1 MLRRASS
8 FAVGESNSTNLGLT
22 IHTGLAGQL
31 RYIPSRFPAL
41 PPCYFPL
48 GVSSPGRTVALEGL
62 LLSTFCLSEAISR
75 MPKRRTVANDIF
87 LAVPA
92 LEVGLGQFHGIS
104 LCSGANHCNEFRRP
118 GHRRSRHCLCP
129 GRRNSLQSLEIGRAH

>member
-75 MPKRRTVANDIF
+75 MPKRRTIANDIF
-87 LAVPA
+87 LGGPPSSV
-92 LEVGLGQFHGIS
+92 Q
-104 LCSGANHCNEFRRP
+104 LCECHRIRR
-118 GHRRSRHCLCP
+118 G
-129 GRRNSLQSLEIGRAH
+129 GR